1 MEGSTQ
7 SQFIMVTIKGSTL
20 VSIFLIDMCLGTTIY
35 YGVKIIF
42 SSVLL
47 AVIGSVIVTEGIKM
61 LRKAVA

>member
-7 SQFIMVTIKGSTL
+7 SQFVMVTIKGSTL

-47 AVIGSVIVTEGIKM
+47 AVVGSVIVTEGIKM